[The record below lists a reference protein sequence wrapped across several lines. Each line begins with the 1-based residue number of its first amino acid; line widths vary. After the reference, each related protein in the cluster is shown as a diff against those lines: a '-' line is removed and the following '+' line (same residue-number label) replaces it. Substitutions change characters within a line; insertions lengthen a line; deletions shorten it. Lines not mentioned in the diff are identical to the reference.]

1 MGKSVGRLNVCYIAQ
16 NKLISTELKKKTL
29 QMKMIAKHDFFLS
42 FFLFLVQ
49 TSCDYGLL
57 FMGDSSVSGSVLL
70 DYKVQVI

>member
-1 MGKSVGRLNVCYIAQ
+1 
-16 NKLISTELKKKTL
+16 
-29 QMKMIAKHDFFLS
+29 MKMIAKHDFFLS
-42 FFLFLVQ
+42 LFLFLVQ